1 MDSRTQEI
9 AAESSAQAP
18 LGRPESPATRI
29 CGLVLAGLVVLTFSL
44 LMFRTWLP
52 VHGGVD
58 QNGYMVGGKQL
69 ATTGSMA
76 LRLHRVGTGQI
87 DPLQFVSPMWV
98 GFDLG
103 SSEERFLPK
112 YPVGLPL
119 IYAGM
124 LKLGGAGSG
133 VALVHLVSPISMA
146 LSLLGVFFLARLLL
160 GSVPALA
167 VMILLAVSPATIALT
182 NNPNSHAATLLL
194 VTWGMYLLV
203 LWWKGHSTAWG
214 MIGALLTGAAISIRY
229 TEGLLI
235 LPITIMALLGI
246 FDSGWRSRRAWLQ
259 GIAVLAAWS
268 IPLAALLWH
277 NRVAM
282 GTWTGYDPTNES
294 TGFAWK
300 YFADNWDT
308 MLHQLYAMGLMLL
321 FPLALAGL
329 ISGFVWHWRLALILA
344 AWILPGL
351 LLYTAYYWA
360 PDGQTV
366 GYSRFF
372 LTIMPPMAICAIGVL
387 LWPAQHVAIAHPGTT
402 HHRMHI
408 AAALATMLLLAVSVP
423 MGIATSQPTL
433 ETDFKTRKNIQQR
446 AHAVMRNI
454 PAGSVL
460 FCDARGLSE
469 HLQLVSDYV
478 LYSPEVFTRMT
489 IDRLGDRSADD
500 PSPMDPGRAHY
511 LTEMLRNKTQADLDA
526 LRDEIATGALSSGKR
541 VFVFSQGNAG
551 ARRAPGWRITN
562 RSKLTMVP
570 VMEGIDAESVS
581 RPNPNGRPMA
591 MMKRNLPTTLPR
603 STWQIMEITL
613 RSRP

>member
-1 MDSRTQEI
+1 MDPRTQEI

-18 LGRPESPATRI
+18 LVRPESPATRI
-29 CGLVLAGLVVLTFSL
+29 CGLVLAGLIVLTFSL

-76 LRLHRVGTGQI
+76 LRPHRVDTGQI
-87 DPLQFVSPMWV
+87 DPLQFVSSMWV
-98 GFDLG
+98 GLDLG
-103 SSEERFLPK
+103 SDEERYLPK

-133 VALVHLVSPISMA
+133 VVLVHLVSPLSMA
-146 LSLLGVFFLARLLL
+146 LALLGVFLLARLLL

-167 VMILLAVSPATIALT
+167 VMILLAVSPATLALT
-182 NNPNSHAATLLL
+182 NNPNSHAAALLL

-203 LWWKGHSTAWG
+203 LWWNGGSVIWG
-214 MIGALLTGAAISIRY
+214 IVGAMLAGAATSIRY
-229 TEGLLI
+229 TEGLLV
-235 LPITIMALLGI
+235 LPIAIMALLRVYDARPRNGPTL
-246 FDSGWRSRRAWLQ
+246 LQ
-259 GIAVLAAWS
+259 ATAVLAAWAV
-268 IPLAALLWH
+268 PVVALLWH

-282 GTWTGYDPTNES
+282 GAWTGYDPTNES

-329 ISGFVWHWRLALILA
+329 VSGFVWHWRLALILA
-344 AWILPGL
+344 AWILPSL

-372 LTIMPPMAICAIGVL
+372 LTILPPLAICAIGLL

-402 HHRMHI
+402 HHRIHI
-408 AAALATMLLLAVSVP
+408 AAVLATMLLLAISVP
-423 MGIATSQPTL
+423 MGIATAQPSL
-433 ETDFKTRKNIQQR
+433 ESDFKTRKNLQQR
-446 AHAVMRNI
+446 ADAVLRSV
-454 PAGSVL
+454 PSGSVL

-469 HLQLVSDYV
+469 HLQLVSNYV
-478 LYSPEVFTRMT
+478 LYSPEVFTRLM
-489 IDRLGDRSADD
+489 IDRLGNRNAEE

-511 LTEMLRNKTQADLDA
+511 LTEMLRGKTQAELDA
-526 LRDEIATGALSSGKR
+526 LRDEIAIGALSSGKR
-541 VFVFSQGNAG
+541 VFTFTQANLG
-551 ARRAPGWRITN
+551 ARRPPGWRMSN

-570 VMEGIDAESVS
+570 VMEGIDAELLP
-581 RPNPNGRPMA
+581 RPFPNGRPMA

-613 RSRP
+613 RPGR